1 VSDRLT
7 ESRVRDI
14 AGETSQQLRRGG
26 MDPAKAER
34 AGLKIA
40 AHVAAKV
47 EGRPVPEN
55 FRPIHDANKKR

>member
-1 VSDRLT
+1 M
-7 ESRVRDI
+7 RDI